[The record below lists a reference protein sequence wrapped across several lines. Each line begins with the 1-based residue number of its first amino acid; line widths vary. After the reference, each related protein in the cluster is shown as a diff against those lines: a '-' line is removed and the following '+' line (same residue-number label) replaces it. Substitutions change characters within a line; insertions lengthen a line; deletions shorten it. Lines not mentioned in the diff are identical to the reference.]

1 MTQTTENPQPTNL
14 FEMVDRPRV
23 EGETIERRVRQAYL
37 EMRDD
42 LRQGPVDYSV
52 IGALQDLLRPFVR
65 TNEIV
70 NLADR
75 HLIDAAN
82 EALPEEIRAEHFDIA
97 GSLVWQFMES
107 TGHRFPEG
115 AAFIHTWKGANG
127 V

>member
-1 MTQTTENPQPTNL
+1 
-14 FEMVDRPRV
+14 MVDRPRV
-23 EGETIERRVRQAYL
+23 EGEIIERRVRKVYL

-42 LRQGPVDYSV
+42 LREGPVDYSV

-65 TNEIV
+65 TNGLV
-70 NLADR
+70 DLADR

-82 EALPEEIRAEHFDIA
+82 EELPEDVRAEHFDIA
-97 GSLVWQFMES
+97 GSLVWQFMTE
-107 TGHRFPEG
+107 TGHQFPEG